1 MKKLLFVLSLGII
14 FCGCTITCG
23 CAITCPNMSNFLQK
37 LETYD
42 RARPDDIMR
51 VKVFSFPLPNDVIGS
66 VEELNPYGEL
76 IEKWINESDECGR
89 VIAIVLAIDGIRD
102 GEDFRRLVFSLFY
115 EPKELTE
122 EEDEEYFKPDSESKE
137 YEL

>member
-1 MKKLLFVLSLGII
+1 MKKLLFVISLCII
-14 FCGCTITCG
+14 FCGC
-23 CAITCPNMSNFLQK
+23 AITQKCPTMSNFLQK
-37 LETYD
+37 LETFD
-42 RARPDDIMR
+42 RGRPDDTMR
-51 VKVFSFPLPNDVIGS
+51 IKVFSFPLPNNVIGS
-66 VEELNPYGEL
+66 TEELEPYGEL
-76 IEKWINESDECGR
+76 IEKWINESDECGK
-89 VIAIVLAIDGIRD
+89 VIAIALAIDGIRE